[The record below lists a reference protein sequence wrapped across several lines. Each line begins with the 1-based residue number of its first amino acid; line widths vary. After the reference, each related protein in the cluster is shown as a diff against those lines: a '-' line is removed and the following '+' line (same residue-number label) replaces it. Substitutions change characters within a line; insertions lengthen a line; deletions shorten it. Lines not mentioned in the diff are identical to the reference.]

1 MMTRNQLRQSLRC
14 QRRALSPLQQRRA
27 ANKLCRILQR
37 DPLFIRSKR
46 IGFYLAS
53 DGEISPQPLIEI
65 ALKLGKQCFLPV
77 LHPIRHNRLWFVRHQ
92 PGSRLI
98 KNCYGIPEPDIRR
111 QPRALPQTLDLVLLP
126 LVGFDPQGGR
136 LGMGGGYYDRTFAF
150 KQKATDVTRKSV
162 RRSPYLLGLAHELQK
177 QPSLE
182 LADWDIP
189 LAGIASD
196 QQLYLSTKP
205 R

>member
-1 MMTRNQLRQSLRC
+1 MTRNQLRQSLRRK
-14 QRRALSPLQQRRA
+14 RRALSPKQQQRA

-37 DPLFIRSKR
+37 EPLFLRSKR

-53 DGEISPQPLIEI
+53 DGEISPQPLIDI
-65 ALKLGKQCFLPV
+65 ALKMGKQCFLPV
-77 LHPIRHNRLWFVRHQ
+77 LHPIRHNRLWFIRHQ

-111 QPRALPQTLDLVLLP
+111 QPRILPQTLDLVLLP

-150 KQKATDVTRKSV
+150 KQTRSDVVNKPA
-162 RRSPYLLGLAHELQK
+162 RRSPYLIGLAHELQK

-182 LADWDIP
+182 LAAWDIP

-196 QQLYLSTKP
+196 QQLY
-205 R
+205 